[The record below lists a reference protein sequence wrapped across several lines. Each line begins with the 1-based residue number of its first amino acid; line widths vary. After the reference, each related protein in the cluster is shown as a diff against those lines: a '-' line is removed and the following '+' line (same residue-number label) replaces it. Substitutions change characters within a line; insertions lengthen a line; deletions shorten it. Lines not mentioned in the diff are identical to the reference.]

1 MKLEHYY
8 SDFNGH
14 SFGVQSPYGQ
24 KPSAETVREART
36 LGRVAVGNADIIC
49 QEDKYLVVIQNVSNG
64 IAGNIYR
71 DMYRIID

>member
-14 SFGVQSPYGQ
+14 QLSKGAYNEVPSDQTVQQ
-24 KPSAETVREART
+24 AIT

-49 QEDKYLVVIQNVSNG
+49 QEGKYLVVIVAPSNG
-64 IAGNIYR
+64 LTRNVYR
-71 DMYRIID
+71 DMYRITN